1 MKYKV
6 HRFDMKMTTDQSKLE
21 YFLNHLEGEV
31 VTILPNVIFAPVTR
45 VDFVL
50 VVERLN
56 ESRSDLKQTP
66 LLASA

>member
-31 VTILPNVIFAPVTR
+31 VTMIPNVIFAPVTR

-50 VVERLN
+50 IVEKLS